1 MGRFINQFKLS
12 QVIIGALLFMGLIPA
27 LILGLWSSSLAE
39 KALRERSYN
48 QLDTVRSIKQ
58 SQIEAFFQEREGD
71 MDVLTEVANTLQ
83 LEAFR
88 KLSAVN
94 QSQKQQIEDYL
105 AQLKAGLS
113 LLAES
118 KVAEEALQ
126 MFSHASFGDGMW
138 EYNAIMFQVELDA
151 YVKHFGW
158 YDAFLITPEGQI
170 MYTTARESD
179 LGQNLDSDML
189 EQSGLARA
197 YRQAVSSDITEG
209 EIVVGDFT
217 LYQPSNNEPAGFFL
231 SAVKDVSGKIAGYV
245 ALQFPIDKI
254 NHIVSQSQG
263 MGETGETYLIGPDK
277 RMRSDS
283 KLDPVGHSVIASFKN
298 DTLVETKPVSYALDG
313 DSGQGI
319 YQDYNGNL
327 VLSVWDAVEISPGLE
342 WAIITEKDVAESFVP
357 KNENGVEFYSQ
368 YIEKYGYHD
377 LFLIEPN
384 GEVFYT
390 VAKESDYQ
398 TNMLNG
404 EFSSSNLGEL
414 TRQVLAK
421 KSYQMVDFA
430 SYAPSNNDPTAF
442 IGQPILDAKGNA
454 IMVVALQLSLEAIN
468 EVMQLRTGM
477 GESGESYLV
486 GEDFRMRS
494 DSYLD
499 PVGRTVSASFSG
511 SVENNGVKTEASI
524 QALSGV
530 TDDKLIEDYNGNRV
544 LSSFSPVDI
553 GELRW
558 ALIAEIDESE
568 AFAMVTAI
576 RQSIWT
582 LLAITLIV
590 TVGFAV
596 YLART
601 IRRPL
606 GGEPKEMIQLARQI
620 ANGDLTYQF
629 DDKAHSETLYGALR
643 DMSEKLTALI
653 AHIQQASNTL
663 ASTAEETSVASEQ
676 TTTAVT
682 HQHQDT
688 EMVATAINQMS
699 STIADVSRSTTGA
712 ASAAQEAHAKSN
724 SGQQVLRDS
733 ESALSQLVKDVKS
746 TNENMLTLKSK
757 SGEIGHVLTVIQ
769 EIAEQTNLLALNA
782 AIEAARAGEAGRGFA
797 VVADEV
803 RTLAQRTQTSASDI
817 QTMITAVQSAAES
830 ATANM
835 AKSEEQAT
843 LTAELSERT
852 RQAFIEITDSIEQI
866 DDMMTQV
873 SAASEQQSQV
883 TEEVNQSVL
892 RINEAS
898 MQTAASAEQ
907 LSGASQEVAQSAE
920 SLSEYTRQFKV

>member
-118 KVAEEALQ
+118 KMAEEALQ
-126 MFSHASFGDGMW
+126 MFSHANFGDGMW
-138 EYNAIMFQVELDA
+138 EYNAIMFQEELDA

-197 YRQAVSSDITEG
+197 YRQAVSSDIAEG
-209 EIVVGDFT
+209 KIVVGDFT

-231 SAVKDVSGKIAGYV
+231 SAVRDVSGKIAGYV

-283 KLDPVGHSVIASFKN
+283 KLDPVGHSVIASFEN

-430 SYAPSNNDPTAF
+430 PYAPSNNDPAAF

-601 IRRPL
+601 IKRPL

-699 STIADVSRSTTGA
+699 STIADVSRSTTGT

-733 ESALSQLVKDVKS
+733 ESALCQLVKDVKS

>member
-197 YRQAVSSDITEG
+197 YRQAVSSDIAEG

-231 SAVKDVSGKIAGYV
+231 SVVRDVSGKIAGYV

-283 KLDPVGHSVIASFKN
+283 KLDPVGHSVIASFEN

-430 SYAPSNNDPTAF
+430 PYAPSNNDPAAF

-511 SVENNGVKTEASI
+511 NVENNGVKTEASI

-601 IRRPL
+601 IKRPL

-629 DDKAHSETLYGALR
+629 DEKAHSETLYGALR

-920 SLSEYTRQFKV
+920 SLSEYTRQFKI